1 MNTPIDIS
9 EESGVR
15 YLHFGSDWVQ
25 GAMRLRKPDALE
37 LEYTREMMA
46 GLLLRPAPW
55 PARVLLIG
63 LGAGSL
69 AKFVHR
75 QLPDACTTV
84 VEIAPEVH
92 GVARQYFRL
101 PDEDERLRVVIGDG
115 AGFVEQDDSQW
126 DLIAV
131 DGFDSNARAGAL
143 AGQAFYAACR
153 RRLTADGLLVV
164 NMFGELRGFKTQ
176 LQRLNKAFDGRV
188 LALPPAPAATWWP
201 LRRRVRWSRC
211 PPSCSTSAP
220 PPSRP
225 APSSSGPASS
235 GSKIWSAGRGR
246 AALLSVPRARLRPA
260 RSPWGKGNLGRP
272 GVFLRASQGHAGLG
286 VDGET
291 SACFSR
297 VCGALCARLQ
307 GAVARL
313 SRQHKEDVSEGVSG
327 GSIFSIGISKASCHD
342 WCVWK
347 DSGWRP
353 RQLLG
358 KRPAPGPDSRG
369 EPVMS
374 GPDKADYPKDP
385 YLICKDSTVLSCG
398 RMPKVVDVK
407 CEHVGAC
414 IVVHGVND
422 VGTAY
427 PAVEEGLMAGLAE
440 RMKWLPGTPPT
451 PPPLPPAR

>member
-143 AGQAFYAACR
+143 AGLAFYAACR

-188 LALPPAPAATWWP
+188 LALPPCPSGNVVAFATAGEVVEVPAELLQERATA
-201 LRRRVRWSRC
+201 LEAGTGLKLG
-211 PPSCSTSAP
+211 PSLK
-220 PPSRP
+220 RLNK
-225 APSSSGPASS
+225 SG
-235 GSKIWSAGRGR
+235 
-246 AALLSVPRARLRPA
+246 LLA
-260 RSPWGKGNLGRP
+260 
-272 GVFLRASQGHAGLG
+272 
-286 VDGET
+286 
-291 SACFSR
+291 
-297 VCGALCARLQ
+297 
-307 GAVARL
+307 
-313 SRQHKEDVSEGVSG
+313 EGVL
-327 GSIFSIGISKASCHD
+327 
-342 WCVWK
+342 
-347 DSGWRP
+347 R
-353 RQLLG
+353 L
-358 KRPAPGPDSRG
+358 
-369 EPVMS
+369 
-374 GPDKADYPKDP
+374 
-385 YLICKDSTVLSCG
+385 
-398 RMPKVVDVK
+398 
-407 CEHVGAC
+407 
-414 IVVHGVND
+414 
-422 VGTAY
+422 
-427 PAVEEGLMAGLAE
+427 
-440 RMKWLPGTPPT
+440 
-451 PPPLPPAR
+451 